1 MKNQRV
7 YPVRNK
13 THIILFGAITDPG
26 GGGGGGGTGGGGTGG
41 GGTSPTSPGTGSG
54 GGESTGDGSGGT
66 LPHGTLS
73 ANDQYQV
80 GTTFFAPPITSFVRF
95 RYESSAALRP
105 QWTVQTKALG
115 DWVSRSGGSTPVAY
129 ATLDVPID
137 ASNITVNITF
147 QTSDSNGGS
156 CIWQAMHT

>member
-1 MKNQRV
+1 MNTERV
-7 YPVRNK
+7 K
-13 THIILFGAITDPG
+13 THLILFGSITDPDG
-26 GGGGGGGTGGGGTGG
+26 GGGGGGGNPGGGGGGSTEPNTGG
-41 GGTSPTSPGTGSG
+41 G

-73 ANDQYQV
+73 SDDQTQV
-80 GTTFFAPPITSFVRF
+80 GTTFFAPPITGFVRF
-95 RYESSAALRP
+95 KYESSAAVKP

-115 DWVSRSGGSTPVAY
+115 GWISRSGGATPFAY

-147 QTSDSNGGS
+147 QTTDSYGGS
-156 CIWQAMHT
+156 CVWQAMHT